1 MEKAEISAA
10 ILTLGCRVNQ
20 YESDVIASGLKNSGI
35 RLVPFGEKCDVSV
48 INTCTVTAESDRKSR
63 QMIRKA
69 AAVSKHVCVTGCYA
83 QIASD
88 EAMKI
93 DGVEYICGNSGKASL
108 ADIILKIA
116 SGEMNGSLNATTPPD
131 SYSSVEM
138 KLEKPNRTRS
148 YIKIEDGCNNIC
160 SYCIINKA
168 RGPVRSKEMSLVL
181 EEAESLSKQGCREVI
196 LTGIEA
202 ASYGLDFHDKKPY
215 GHALADLIRNVAKI
229 DGIERIGL
237 GSLEPT
243 VMSEYFCSVL
253 SEVGVREKVLPHFHI
268 SLQSGSSEILRKM
281 RRRYNSDMALA
292 AIERMRSALPE
303 ATFSADII
311 VGFPT
316 ETEENFLETVEFC
329 RAARFL
335 HLHIFPYS
343 KREGTEAAVME
354 GQIDEHEKRV
364 RLSRLEE
371 VGNTI
376 KTELINDYIESHR
389 NSPVYM
395 LTEKCRG
402 GSSTGHSEHFIETK
416 AAGCVSAV
424 GEVVP
429 VLLESYDGRFCVGK
443 AASQKDYRGLNSK

>member
-1 MEKAEISAA
+1 MEKAEITAS
-10 ILTLGCRVNQ
+10 IITLGCRVNQ
-20 YESDVIASGLKNSGI
+20 YESDVIASGLKNHGV
-35 RLVPFGEKCDVSV
+35 RMVPFGEKCDVSI

-69 AAVSKHVCVTGCYA
+69 TVVSAHVAVTGCYA

-88 EAMKI
+88 DAMKI

-108 ADIILKIA
+108 ADIILA
-116 SGEMNGSLNATTPPD
+116 LVGGEKSSAVNATTPPD

-168 RGPVRSKEMSLVL
+168 RGPVRSKDISLVL
-181 EEAESLSKQGCREVI
+181 EEAASLASQGCREVI

-202 ASYGLDFHDKKPY
+202 ASYGLDFADRKPY
-215 GHALADLIRNVAKI
+215 GHALAELIREVSKI

-253 SEVGVREKVLPHFHI
+253 SSEDVRKKVLPHFHI

-281 RRRYNSDMALA
+281 RRRYNSEMALS
-292 AIERMRSALPE
+292 AIERMRSYLPE

-329 RAARFL
+329 KKAKFL

-364 RLSRLEE
+364 RLARLEDI
-371 VGNTI
+371 GNGI
-376 KTELINDYIESHR
+376 RTELINNYIESHR
-389 NSPVYM
+389 NKPVYM

-416 AAGCVSAV
+416 AVDCVSAV

-429 VLLESYDGRFCVGK
+429 VILDGYDGRFCTGK
-443 AASQKDYRGLNSK
+443 RADTDNYMGLN